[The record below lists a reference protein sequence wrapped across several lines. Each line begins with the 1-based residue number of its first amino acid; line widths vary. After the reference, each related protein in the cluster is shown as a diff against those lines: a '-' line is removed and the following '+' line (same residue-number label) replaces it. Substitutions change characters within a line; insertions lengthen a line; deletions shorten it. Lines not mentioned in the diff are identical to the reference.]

1 MHKGEI
7 LLDDKYVILFEYF
20 RQCPYL
26 KNLLSI
32 ASEAD
37 KGNTV
42 ILPQGASPMWQYQEK
57 FDTLGNYEAVIEPY
71 PSVYEDFQ
79 INCYEWYD
87 VNDTRPPQYNENV
100 LTYQEVSNVCKW
112 VKEQNE
118 LRNFPEI
125 GEKIVSI
132 ECNPFV
138 PQIRYV
144 DNDTNTVGYFVT
156 VRIRYVNRFKRA
168 CVEYAIDD

>member
-1 MHKGEI
+1 M
-7 LLDDKYVILFEYF
+7 DKYGILFDYF

-26 KNLLSI
+26 ENLMSI
-32 ASEAD
+32 ASSTNR
-37 KGNTV
+37 GNTV
-42 ILPQGASPMWQYQEK
+42 ILPQGASSVVQYQES
-57 FDTLGNYEAVIEPY
+57 FDTLGNYSCVKAPY

-87 VNDTRPPQYNENV
+87 VKDTNPPKYNENV
-100 LTYQEVSNVCKW
+100 LTYEQVCGVCDW
-112 VKEQNE
+112 VKEQDE
-118 LRNFPEI
+118 KENFPEI

-144 DNDTNTVGYFVT
+144 DPDTNTVGYFIT
-156 VRIRYVNRFKRA
+156 VRLRYVNRAQRKSI
-168 CVEYAIDD
+168 EYEL

>member
-1 MHKGEI
+1 M
-7 LLDDKYVILFEYF
+7 DKYAVLFDYF

-26 KNLLSI
+26 ERLMSI
-32 ASEAD
+32 AGESEQ
-37 KGNTV
+37 GNTV
-42 ILPQGASPMWQYQEK
+42 ILPQGASPVVQYQEN
-57 FDTLGNYEAVIEPY
+57 FDVNGNYNCVIEPY
-71 PSVYEDFQ
+71 PSIYEDFQ

-87 VNDTRPPQYNENV
+87 TKDDSPPFANENL
-100 LTYQEVSNVCKW
+100 LTYQEVCGVCDW

-118 LRNFPEI
+118 ANNFPEI

-144 DNDTNTVGYFVT
+144 DQNNNIVGYYIT
-156 VRIRYVNRFKRA
+156 VRLRYVNRTPRKS
-168 CVEYAIDD
+168 VEYEF